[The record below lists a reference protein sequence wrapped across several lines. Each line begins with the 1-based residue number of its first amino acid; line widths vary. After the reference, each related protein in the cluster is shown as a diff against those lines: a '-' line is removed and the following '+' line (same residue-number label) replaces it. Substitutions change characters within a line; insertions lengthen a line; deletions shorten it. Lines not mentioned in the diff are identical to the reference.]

1 MKRTLDP
8 WGSAAIDDYSKLFD
22 EFGISSFES
31 LMGKIPDPHPYMKR
45 GIIFGHRDYDPIL
58 DAILKG
64 KPFSV
69 MSGFMPSGK
78 AHLGAKMVMDEVIWH
93 QKMGGEA
100 FVGIADMEAYSVRG
114 ISWER
119 CRKIG
124 IDEYILSLIA
134 LGFEPDGHIYFQS
147 DTPSVKDLSFELG
160 VEANF
165 SELSAIY
172 GITPSTKIAHMISI
186 LAQSADILN
195 PQLKEY
201 GGPKPVVV
209 PVGSDQDPHIRLVRD
224 IANRMRMF
232 RVEEREDC
240 ISVRSKDATA
250 DMLKAVSKQVG
261 EETKIYE
268 GHVDIYGECDPDL
281 IEEIVRNIEVD
292 FGGYGFLMPSSIYH
306 KFMSGLTGGK
316 MSSSISD
323 SYIALTDDPKEA
335 SDKVK
340 RAKTGGRV
348 TLDEQ
353 KKLGGEPEKCTV
365 YELMLFHLVD
375 DDAQIKEIL
384 TDCKNGVM
392 MCGSCKK
399 LASELMF
406 QFLTEHKEKRER
418 AKERLDEYGIDK
430 K

>member
-8 WGSAAIDDYSKLFD
+8 WGSAAIDDYSKLFG

-31 LMGKIPDPHPYMKR
+31 LIGEIPDPHPYMKR
-45 GIIFGHRDYDPIL
+45 GIIFGHRDYYPIL

-93 QKMGGEA
+93 QKMGGDA

-124 IDEYILSLIA
+124 VDEYILSLIA
-134 LGFEPDGHIYFQS
+134 LGFAPDGHIYFQS

-172 GITPSTKIAHMISI
+172 GISPSTKIAHMISI

-232 RVEEREDC
+232 KVEEREDC

-250 DMLKAVSKQVG
+250 DMLKAVAKQVG
-261 EETKIYE
+261 EETKVYE
-268 GHVDIYGECDPDL
+268 GHIDIYGGCDLDQ

-306 KFMSGLTGGK
+306 RFMSGLTGGK

-353 KKLGGEPEKCTV
+353 KKLGGESEKCTV

-406 QFLTEHKEKRER
+406 RFLTEHRENRER

>member
-8 WGSAAIDDYSKLFD
+8 WGSAAISDYSKLFD
-22 EFGISSFES
+22 EFGISSFEP
-31 LMGKIPDPHPYMKR
+31 LINEIPHPHPYMTR
-45 GIIFGHRDYDPIL
+45 GIIFGHRDYDLII
-58 DAILKG
+58 DAILKD

-78 AHLGAKMVMDEVIWH
+78 AHLGAKMVMDEIVWH
-93 QKMGGEA
+93 QKMGGDA

-119 CRKIG
+119 CKKIG
-124 IDEYILSLIA
+124 IDEYIISLIA
-134 LGFEPDGHIYFQS
+134 LGFEPEGHIYFQS
-147 DTPSVKDLSFELG
+147 ETPSVKDLSFELG

-172 GITPSTKIAHMISI
+172 GLTSSTKIAHIISI
-186 LAQSADILN
+186 LAQSGDILN
-195 PQLKEY
+195 PQIKEH

-224 IANRMRMF
+224 IAGRVRMF
-232 RVEEREDC
+232 KVEKRDDY
-240 ISVRSKDATA
+240 ISVRSKDATS
-250 DMLKAVSKQVG
+250 DMLKSVAEQVG

-268 GHVDIYGECDPDL
+268 GHIDIYGGRDL
-281 IEEIVRNIEVD
+281 DQIEEIVRKIEVD
-292 FGGYGFLMPSSIYH
+292 FGGYGFFMPSSTYH
-306 KFMSGLTGGK
+306 RFMSGLTGGK
-316 MSSSISD
+316 MSSSISE
-323 SYIALTDDPKEA
+323 SYIALTDEPKEA

-340 RAKTGGRV
+340 KAKTGGRV

-365 YELMLFHLVD
+365 YELMLFHLID
-375 DDAQIKEIL
+375 EDSQIMEIL
-384 TDCKNGVM
+384 EDCKNGIM
-392 MCGSCKK
+392 MCGTCKK

-406 QFLTEHKEKRER
+406 NFLSEHKEKRAQ
-418 AKERLDEYGIDK
+418 AKERLDEYGIN
-430 K
+430 

>member
-8 WGSAAIDDYSKLFD
+8 WGSAAIDDYTKLFD
-22 EFGISSFES
+22 EFGISSFEP
-31 LMGKIPDPHPYMKR
+31 LLKEIPDPHPYMKR

-78 AHLGAKMVMDEVIWH
+78 AHLGAKMVMDEIIWH
-93 QKMGGEA
+93 QKMGGDA

-119 CRKIG
+119 CKRIG
-124 IDEYILSLIA
+124 IEEYIISLIA

-147 DTPSVKDLSFELG
+147 ETPSIKDLSFELG

-172 GITPSTKIAHMISI
+172 GLTQSTKIAHIISI

-195 PQLKEY
+195 PQLKEH

-224 IANRMRMF
+224 IADRVRMF
-232 RVEEREDC
+232 RVEDRQDY

-250 DMLKAVSKQVG
+250 DMLKAVAKQVG
-261 EETKIYE
+261 KKTKMYE
-268 GHVDIYGECDPDL
+268 GHIDIYGTQSLKD
-281 IEEIVRNIEVD
+281 IEEMVRNIEVD
-292 FGGYGFLMPSSIYH
+292 FGGYGFFMPSSTYH
-306 KFMSGLTGGK
+306 RFMSGLTGGK

-348 TLDEQ
+348 TLEEQ

-375 DDAQIKEIL
+375 DDSQIMEIL
-384 TDCKNGVM
+384 EDCKNGTM
-392 MCGSCKK
+392 MCGTCKK
-399 LASELMF
+399 LASELMLR
-406 QFLTEHKEKRER
+406 FLTEHKEKR
-418 AKERLDEYGIDK
+418 AQAIERLDEYGIDK
-430 K
+430 E